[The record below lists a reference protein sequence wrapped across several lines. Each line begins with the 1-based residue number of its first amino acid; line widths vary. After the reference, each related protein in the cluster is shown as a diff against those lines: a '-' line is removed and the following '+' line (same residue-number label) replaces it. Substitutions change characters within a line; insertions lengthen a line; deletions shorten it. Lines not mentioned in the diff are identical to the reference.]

1 MPEIPK
7 QWSGKECPHGYPLE
21 FKTQCPECQIK
32 EKPVVELSGVR
43 PKINLTEKEIDEL
56 ISRIDAGQIETG
68 ELIKFKAPA
77 TEEEV
82 PIAVAE
88 EEKEESNLERLKR
101 ESEET
106 AQELIDTLMAKGSIS
121 QKIEQGK
128 GALNNYLAM
137 FTDKKAEMIGRR
149 FLGAAM
155 TELAKGL
162 GETNE
167 AEIISAMQT
176 LGLQATKY
184 RERKEYQG

>member
-1 MPEIPK
+1 M
-7 QWSGKECPHGYPLE
+7 
-21 FKTQCPECQIK
+21 
-32 EKPVVELSGVR
+32 EKPAVELRGVR
-43 PKINLTEKEIDEL
+43 AKINLTEKEIDEL

-68 ELIKFKAPA
+68 ELIKFKAPT
-77 TEEEV
+77 TEEEA
-82 PIAVAE
+82 PIAVTE
-88 EEKEESNLERLKR
+88 EEKEESNLDRLKR
-101 ESEET
+101 ESEEA
-106 AQELIDTLMAKGSIS
+106 AQELINTLMTKGSIS

-128 GALNNYLAM
+128 GTLNNYLAM

-155 TELAKGL
+155 TELARGL

-176 LGLQATKY
+176 LGLRATKY